1 MTPAGQR
8 LEPLVLLVCVGFL
21 QAVNVNLAK
30 AGQIAGVGPVTLAFW
45 MNAGAGLILLAV
57 AVAAR
62 QPPSLATPYL
72 ASYLV
77 TGAVS
82 FAFPTAL
89 NFAVAGRV
97 GPAYGSIV
105 FALSP
110 LITYLLALTVRLE
123 RLSGPRAVGLAVGL
137 AGSAVVVVARLDFST
152 PGERLWILLAMAIP
166 ASVALGNIL
175 RTLLWPKGASALAL
189 APGTL
194 LTSALLLL
202 PLTLSQNGLPVPVPG
217 LATAA
222 GLVLSSLIAAS
233 ALFYGLY
240 FRLQK
245 AAGPVYLSQIG
256 YVGTGFGV
264 AIAVAVFADPVS
276 AGMLLGIALIVA
288 GILLVNSA
296 TNAGA

>member
-1 MTPAGQR
+1 MIQTRQR
-8 LEPLVLLVCVGFL
+8 LEPVVLLVCVGFL

-30 AGQIAGVGPVTLAFW
+30 AGQIAGVGPVVLAFW

-57 AVAAR
+57 AAAVR
-62 QPPSLATPYL
+62 QPPSLARPYL
-72 ASYLV
+72 ISYLV
-77 TGAVS
+77 TGAIS
-82 FAFPTAL
+82 FAFPGAL

-123 RLSGPRAVGLAVGL
+123 RFSWPRAIGLGVGL
-137 AGSAVVVVARLDFST
+137 AGSAVVVLARLDFST
-152 PGERLWILLAMAIP
+152 PDERIWILLALAIP

-202 PLTLSQNGLPVPVPG
+202 PLTLSQDALHAPG
-217 LATAA
+217 FATAA

-245 AAGPVYLSQIG
+245 TAGPVYLSQIG

-276 AGMLLGIALIVA
+276 AGMLLGIGLIVA
-288 GILLVNSA
+288 GVLLVNRA
-296 TNAGA
+296 TN

>member
-1 MTPAGQR
+1 MTRIAPRA
-8 LEPLVLLVCVGFL
+8 EPLILLLCVGFL
-21 QAVNVNLAK
+21 QAVNINLAK
-30 AGQIAGVGPVTLAFW
+30 AGQIAGVGPVVLALW
-45 MNAGAGLILLAV
+45 MNAGAGLILLAI

-62 QPPSLATPYL
+62 RPPSFARPYL
-72 ASYLV
+72 VSYVV
-77 TGAVS
+77 TGCVS

-110 LITYLLALTVRLE
+110 LITYLLALTVHLE
-123 RLSGPRAVGLAVGL
+123 RFSRLRAFGLAVGL
-137 AGSAVVVVARLDFST
+137 VGTAVVVLARLDFST
-152 PGERLWILLAMAIP
+152 PGERIWILVALAIP
-166 ASVALGNIL
+166 ASVAIGNIL
-175 RTLLWPKGASALAL
+175 RTMLWPKDASPLDL

-202 PLTLSQNGLPVPVPG
+202 PVAVPQLEGQAPG

-222 GLVLSSLIAAS
+222 GQVLSSLIASS
-233 ALFYGLY
+233 ALFYALF

-245 AAGPVYLSQIG
+245 TAGPVYLSQIG

-264 AIAVAVFADPVS
+264 AIAIAMFGDPVS
-276 AGMLLGIALIVA
+276 AGMLLGIGLIIGGV
-288 GILLVNSA
+288 LLVSR
-296 TNAGA
+296 TG

>member
-1 MTPAGQR
+1 MIRIGPR
-8 LEPLVLLVCVGFL
+8 LEPLVLLVAVGFL

-30 AGQIAGVGPVTLAFW
+30 AGQIAGVGPVVLAFW
-45 MNAGAGLILLAV
+45 MSAGAGLVLLAV
-57 AVAAR
+57 AVAAGQR
-62 QPPSLATPYL
+62 PSLARPYL
-72 ASYLV
+72 VSYLV

-82 FAFPTAL
+82 FAFPNAL
-89 NFAVAGRV
+89 NFAVAGKV

-123 RLSGPRAVGLAVGL
+123 RFSSARAVGLAVGL
-137 AGSAVVVVARLDFST
+137 VGSAVVVLARLDFST
-152 PGERLWILLAMAIP
+152 PDERIWILLALAIP

-175 RTLLWPKGASALAL
+175 RTLLWPTGASALAL

-202 PLTLSQNGLPVPVPG
+202 PLTLSQDELHAPG
-217 LATAA
+217 FATAG

-245 AAGPVYLSQIG
+245 TAGPVYLSQIG

-276 AGMLLGIALIVA
+276 AGMLAGIGLIVA
-288 GILLVNSA
+288 GVLLVNRT
-296 TNAGA
+296 TN